1 MKLFCVCIASIL
13 ISQYCNAAPQRL
25 EGLDSEVELVP
36 ATNTNERDPESGFP
50 LRGNGG
56 SVGSGFPVI
65 IVRTSSAGRNP
76 LHTLLNDFFG
86 KSGTTN
92 EETPIEEEDIP
103 EIPLSNFPD
112 LSSILGIKNK
122 DTSETDVSTDENIF
136 PDFPSIFSKGTTN
149 TEKKCGLL
157 CTLFKNF
164 DTQLKTI
171 EEEVREIRD
180 REREKEN
187 EIDQGDEQESSGPVN
202 EYTEEVLPDGTVVR
216 TNKTYS
222 TSEDGTSF
230 FSFQSTS
237 FNSFG
242 DSTKTKTDEE
252 IDEGANQDDE
262 VATDTVSDN
271 DSPQKEYEDEEE
283 QREELEDNIPV
294 TIETENKRSARSAN
308 DPFDQQ
314 QEDVSAFLLKGSKP
328 FKQEKHI
335 LSSQNPQDNEIS
347 NNPLRTRG
355 GIPVYPPVSLDGD
368 TLVNDLL
375 LENGRRGG
383 LVRLEPDAELLKQE
397 ATEY

>member
-1 MKLFCVCIASIL
+1 MKLFSVCIASIL

-86 KSGTTN
+86 KAGSTN
-92 EETPIEEEDIP
+92 EETPNNEEEDIP

-136 PDFPSIFSKGTTN
+136 PDFPSIFSKATTDN
-149 TEKKCGLL
+149 EKKCGLL

-180 REREKEN
+180 KEREKEN
-187 EIDQGDEQESSGPVN
+187 EIDQGDEQESNEPVN
-202 EYTEEVLPDGTVVR
+202 EYTEEVLPDGTIVR

-222 TSEDGTSF
+222 TSDDGTSF

-242 DSTKTKTDEE
+242 DSKSDEE
-252 IDEGANQDDE
+252 IDEAIDQDDE
-262 VATDTVSDN
+262 DAKDTVSDN
-271 DSPQKEYEDEEE
+271 DTPPKEYEDDEE
-283 QREELEDNIPV
+283 QREEIEDNV
-294 TIETENKRSARSAN
+294 GVDE
-308 DPFDQQ
+308 
-314 QEDVSAFLLKGSKP
+314 
-328 FKQEKHI
+328 
-335 LSSQNPQDNEIS
+335 
-347 NNPLRTRG
+347 
-355 GIPVYPPVSLDGD
+355 
-368 TLVNDLL
+368 
-375 LENGRRGG
+375 G
-383 LVRLEPDAELLKQE
+383 LFNA
-397 ATEY
+397 